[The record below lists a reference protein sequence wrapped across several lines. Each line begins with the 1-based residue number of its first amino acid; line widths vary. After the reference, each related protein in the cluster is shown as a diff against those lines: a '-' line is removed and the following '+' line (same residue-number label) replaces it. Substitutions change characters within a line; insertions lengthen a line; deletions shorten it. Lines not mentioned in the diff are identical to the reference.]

1 MPSDPAAFT
10 AENDIAII
18 GMAAHLPGAPSV
30 DTYWRNLRDGVCAI
44 RRLDA
49 DALLATGEDPALIRQ
64 PNYVPFAAPLDG
76 FAGFDAEF
84 FGFSPKEAAILDPQ
98 HRQFL
103 EVAWESLENAGQPAL
118 ADAGRVGVYAGCGMG
133 TYFFVNL
140 CSNRDLVRDVGLFL
154 LRHTGNDKDFLST
167 RVSHVMDLRGPAV
180 NVQTACST
188 SLVAVHQA
196 VQALLGG
203 ECDMALAG
211 GVTIELPHARGY
223 LYKENEIL
231 SPDGAC
237 HAFDHRAK
245 GTVFGSGAG
254 CVVLKRLADAQ
265 RDGDH
270 IWAVVKGSAI
280 NNDGAQKAGYL
291 APSVEG
297 QAAAVAE
304 ALSVAGVT
312 ADTVDY
318 VECHGTGTYLG
329 DPIEV
334 AALTQAFRES
344 TDASGFCCIGSV
356 KTNIGHL
363 DTAAGVASLIKAA
376 MAVHHGQMPPSL
388 GYEAPNPAIDFD
400 TSPFRVNDRLS
411 DWPRADH
418 PRRAGVNSLGVG
430 GTNAF
435 VVLEQPPAPAPS
447 DESDWPFQLLTLSA
461 RSKGALDQAGANLA
475 AHLQAQPDQALADVA
490 FTLMEGRRALPRR
503 RVLVAE
509 THAEASRLLESG
521 DKGRVFTHTALDDP
535 DIAFMFPGG
544 GAQYAGMARDLYATE
559 PVFADWMDKGLSV
572 LEPKLDYDLRA
583 LWLPEPGH
591 EAAANKALKKPSV
604 QLPLI
609 MITEYALAQ
618 MLMSWGVQPSV
629 LIGHSMGE
637 NTAACLA
644 GVMGFEDC
652 IGLVHLRGRLF
663 DTVPAGGMLSVP
675 LSLDA
680 LQPHLGPDIDIAS
693 LNAPDLTV
701 VSGPDAALQ
710 ALAGRLAEQGVE
722 TQRIAIDIAA
732 HSRMLE
738 PILADFR
745 AYLASIT
752 LHAPKLPVISN
763 RSGKPLTAEQA
774 QSPDYWVD
782 HLRQTVR
789 FADGLAA
796 LAESADR
803 IYIEVGP
810 GKALSSLARM
820 QGTIPAQ
827 QVLAALRH
835 PDEDIADDLYHIGL
849 LGRIWALGGSFDRAQ
864 LWGESRRRRV
874 PLPTYPFQRSDYFI
888 QPAAVEAA
896 KTVSEPMRLDDI
908 ADWGTRLHWLPQGA
922 ALDIDIQ
929 TELGAAPLS
938 WLIFADDAGTAAPVI
953 DRLRGAGHGVQVVRA
968 GDVFRRL
975 DDGWQI
981 APEQGRADYDRL
993 VQELIAADVMPDR
1006 IAHFWLAEGKPRHR
1020 PGSSPFQHHMERGFY
1035 SLFFLGQALAD
1046 EGIAAPLHVTVV
1058 TSGAAAVRDQALA
1071 FPEKATIAGPVGVIP
1086 RELPGVTVA
1095 TLDIEPVTRNAP
1107 LAVDAVLEEM
1117 LATPANTR
1125 AALRAGRRLAQVLR
1139 PLPLEPGAGPDM
1151 PQGAVWVITG
1161 GFGGIGLRLA
1171 EELHRRH
1178 GAKLA
1183 LIARTPLP
1191 PRGDWARVKADP
1203 TDPRT
1208 PRIAA
1213 VERLEALGA
1222 QVTVAGA
1229 DVCNIVQMRE
1239 ALDQVRATLGPIHG
1253 VIHAAGHIDDA
1264 PLAAKS
1270 PADVDAVLAPKLHGL
1285 RVLDQLLPDGAIAE
1299 LILFSS
1305 TSTLTTP
1312 LGQVDYV
1319 AANAYLNAF
1328 AQSRAGGQTRVMAL
1342 DWGIWA
1348 EVGMAAEAMA
1358 DRMGTPKP
1366 APLQP
1371 VDLPL
1376 LAESGQ
1382 DARRNRRFTARYNTA
1397 MWLLD
1402 EHRTRDGRALVPGTG
1417 MLEIAAQALRA
1428 QGEGGAFEIRDLMF
1442 LRALEIDTPRDIA
1455 VTLARS
1461 EEGYDFTL
1469 QSAVEHQ
1476 GRRGFVTHA
1485 QARLVLGRTDAAP
1498 VIDAGAIEARCT
1510 QAVEKS
1516 ADGLPVAQE
1525 AHLAFGPRWRV
1536 LNQRGY
1542 GEGEGFAR
1550 LSLPAAFGGEAGAG
1564 HVLHPAL
1571 LDIATGW
1578 AMPLAPGYDAG
1589 ALWVPVSYERVQV
1602 FGALP
1607 AQIVSWVRA
1616 VPCEA
1621 GFARF
1626 DITLAAPDGTVCAEI
1641 TGFSMKRLAQGLAAP
1656 APFLPGEIA
1665 HDDGPAQAGRDL
1677 NEAEARLARNL
1688 GMGIRPD
1695 EGAEAF
1701 FRARAT
1707 GQAVAVVSSI
1717 SLPELIAEAETSV
1730 VEEPGEGQSFDRP
1743 DLDSAYIAPRNE
1755 IEARLVGF
1763 WEELLGVGGVGVE
1776 DSFFDLGGHSLIAV
1790 RLFAKIK
1797 KAFAVEFPISVLF
1810 EAPTIAA
1817 CAAMIAER
1825 TGIDTNTDT
1834 GAPDSDAPAKPAR
1847 RFEFLVPMHQGEGGP
1862 KTPFFLVAGMFG
1874 NVLNL
1879 RHLAGLLGRDRP
1891 FYGLQA
1897 RGLLG
1902 DSEPHTRLDQAA
1914 RDYIAEMRQVQPHGP
1929 YLVGGFSGGG
1939 LTALEIA
1946 RALRDAGEEVALL
1959 TLLDT
1964 PLPVRPDITRADK
1977 ALIKL
1982 QEFRQKGPGYLVEW
1996 LRARRDWKA
2005 TQARMADEAA
2015 GEGEGA
2021 FHNRRIE
2028 AAFRAALPLVP
2039 LERYDAP
2046 VALFRPPLDRHWKVT
2061 GGRWVDRQREFVSP
2075 DNGWSPWM
2083 PRLSVH
2089 EVPGDH
2095 DSMVLEPN
2103 VRVLAA
2109 TLRALIEDTEKA
2121 ASAPAP
2127 AGPEPAEAPHLRGA
2141 A

>member
-1 MPSDPAAFT
+1 MTEPRDT
-10 AENDIAII
+10 DIAIV
-18 GMAAHLPGAPSV
+18 GMAAHLPGAPSIGA
-30 DTYWRNLRDGVCAI
+30 YWTNLRDGVCSI
-44 RRLDA
+44 RRLEEA
-49 DALLATGEDPALIRQ
+49 GLLEQGEDPALLRH
-64 PNYVPFAAPLDG
+64 PDYVPFAAPLDG
-76 FAGFDAEF
+76 FSGFDAEF

-103 EVAWESLENAGQPAL
+103 EVAWEALENAAQRAMPG
-118 ADAGRVGVYAGCGMG
+118 DGRVGVYAGCGMG

-167 RVSHVMDLRGPAV
+167 RVSHILDLRGPAV

-211 GVTIELPHARGY
+211 GATIELPHARGY

-237 HAFDHRAK
+237 HAFDHRAQ

-265 RDGDH
+265 QDGDH
-270 IWAVVKGSAI
+270 VWAVIKGSAI

-304 ALSVAGVT
+304 ALTVAGVT
-312 ADTVDY
+312 ADSVDY

-344 TDASGFCCIGSV
+344 TDARGFCRIGSV

-376 MAVHHGQMPPSL
+376 LAVHHGQMPPSL

-400 TSPFRVNDRLS
+400 SSPFRVNDRLT
-411 DWPRADH
+411 DWPKADH

-435 VVLEQPPAPAPS
+435 VVLEEPPAPAPS
-447 DESDWPFQLLTLSA
+447 EESDWPFQLLTLSG
-461 RSKGALDQAGANLA
+461 RSKNALDQAGANLA

-490 FTLMEGRRALPRR
+490 FTLMEGRRPQPRR

-509 THAEASRLLESG
+509 NHAEAARLLETG
-521 DKGRVFTHTALDDP
+521 DRGRVFTHTALDDP

-559 PVFADWMDKGLSV
+559 PVFADWMDKGLAV
-572 LEPKLDYDLRA
+572 LEPKLDYNLRA
-583 LWLPEPGH
+583 LWLPEPGQ
-591 EAAANKALKKPSV
+591 EGAANETLKKPSV

-618 MLMSWGVQPSV
+618 MLISWGVRPSV

-675 LSLDA
+675 LSLQA
-680 LQPHLGPDIDIAS
+680 LQPHLDDDIDIAS

-701 VSGPDAALQ
+701 VSGPDAALD
-710 ALAGRLAEQGVE
+710 ALAARLAGQDIA

-745 AYLASIT
+745 AYLARVP
-752 LHAPKLPVISN
+752 LHAPNLPIISN
-763 RSGKPLTAEQA
+763 RTGKPLTPEQA

-789 FADGLAA
+789 FADGLAT
-796 LAESADR
+796 LAERPGR

-835 PDEDIADDLYHIGL
+835 PDEDIADDLYHVGL
-849 LGRIWALGGSFDRAQ
+849 LGRIWALGGSFDTAQ
-864 LWGESRRRRV
+864 LWGEARRRRV

-888 QPAAVEAA
+888 QPAAAQAA

-922 ALDIDIQ
+922 ALDIDIE
-929 TELGAAPLS
+929 TELGARPIN
-938 WLIFADDAGTAAPVI
+938 WLVFADDAGVAAPVI
-953 DRLRGAGHGVQVVRA
+953 DRLRAAGHGLQVVRA
-968 GDVFRRL
+968 GDVFRRV

-993 VQELIAADVMPDR
+993 VQELMATGTMPDR

-1020 PGSSPFQHHMERGFY
+1020 PGSNPFQHHMERGFY

-1046 EGIAAPLHVTVV
+1046 EGVSDPLHITVV
-1058 TSGAAAVRDQALA
+1058 TCGAAAVRGQALA

-1095 TLDIEPVTRNAP
+1095 TLDIEPVTRSTP
-1107 LAVDAVLEEM
+1107 PAVDAVLEEM
-1117 LATPANTR
+1117 LSTPTNTR
-1125 AALRAGRRLAQVLR
+1125 AALRGGRRMAQVLR
-1139 PLPLEPGAGPDM
+1139 PLPLEPGMGPDM

-1191 PRGDWARVKADP
+1191 PREEWARLKADP
-1203 TDPRT
+1203 ADPRS

-1213 VERLEALGA
+1213 VERLESLGA
-1222 QVTVAGA
+1222 QVMVAGA
-1229 DVCNIVQMRE
+1229 DVCNIVQMG
-1239 ALDQVRATLGPIHG
+1239 ATLDQVRATLGPIHG

-1270 PADVDAVLAPKLHGL
+1270 PADIDAVLAPKLHGL

-1328 AQSRAGGQTRVMAL
+1328 AQSRAGGKTRVMAL

-1358 DRMGTPKP
+1358 ERLGSPKP

-1371 VDLPL
+1371 VGLPL
-1376 LAESGQ
+1376 LAQSGQ
-1382 DARRNRRFTARYNTA
+1382 DVRRNRRFSARYDTA

-1417 MLEIAAQALRA
+1417 MVEIAAQALRA
-1428 QGEGGAFEIRDLMF
+1428 QGEEGSFEIRDLMF
-1442 LRALEIDTPRDIA
+1442 LRALEIDAPRDIA
-1455 VTLARS
+1455 VTLERS
-1461 EEGYDFTL
+1461 DEGYDFTL
-1469 QSAVEHQ
+1469 QSVVEVK
-1476 GRRGFVTHA
+1476 GRRGLVTHA
-1485 QARLVLGRTDAAP
+1485 QARLVLGQTDAAP
-1498 VIDAGAIEARCT
+1498 KLDPAAIEARCA
-1510 QAVEKS
+1510 QGVEQS
-1516 ADGLPVAQE
+1516 AAGLPVAQE
-1525 AHLAFGPRWRV
+1525 VHLAFGPRWRV
-1536 LNQRGY
+1536 LNRRGY
-1542 GEGEGFAR
+1542 GAGEGFAR
-1550 LSLPAAFGGEAGAG
+1550 LSLPQAFRQEAGNG
-1564 HVLHPAL
+1564 YVMHPAL
-1571 LDIATGW
+1571 MDIATGW
-1578 AMPLAPGYDAG
+1578 AMALAPGYDVG
-1589 ALWVPVSYERVQV
+1589 ALWVPLSYARVQV
-1602 FGALP
+1602 FRALP
-1607 AQIVSWVRA
+1607 ALIVSWVRA

-1626 DITLAAPDGTVCAEI
+1626 DITLASPNGTVCAEI
-1641 TGFSMKRLAQGLAAP
+1641 TGFSMKQLAEGLGAP
-1656 APFLPGEIA
+1656 APFLPGEIVYE
-1665 HDDGPAQAGRDL
+1665 DGPAQAARDL

-1688 GMGIRPD
+1688 TMGIRPD

-1701 FRARAT
+1701 FRARAA
-1707 GQAVAVVSSI
+1707 GQAVVVVSSI
-1717 SLPELIAEAETSV
+1717 SLPELIAEAEAGM

-1743 DLDSAYIAPRNE
+1743 DLDSAYVAPRNE

-1825 TGIDTNTDT
+1825 TGIDT

-1847 RFEFLVPMHQGEGGP
+1847 RFEFLVPMHQGEGGA

-1902 DSEPHTRLDQAA
+1902 DSEPHSRLDDAA
-1914 RDYIAEMRQVQPHGP
+1914 RDYIAELRQVQPHGP
-1929 YLVGGFSGGG
+1929 YLIGGFSGGG
-1939 LTALEIA
+1939 LTALEMA
-1946 RALRDAGEEVALL
+1946 RALRAEGEEVALL

-1964 PLPVRPDITRADK
+1964 PVPLRPGLSRADK

-1982 QEFRQKGPGYLVEW
+1982 QEFRRKGPGYLTEW
-1996 LRARRDWKA
+1996 LRARRDWKV
-2005 TQARMADEAA
+2005 TEARMAAEAM

-2028 AAFRAALPLVP
+2028 AAFREALPHVVMA
-2039 LERYDAP
+2039 EYDAP

-2061 GGRWVDRQREFVSP
+2061 GGRWVSREKEFVSP
-2075 DNGWSPWM
+2075 DNDWSRWM

-2103 VRVLAA
+2103 VRVMAA
-2109 TLRALIEDTEKA
+2109 TLRALIESAEEA
-2121 ASAPAP
+2121 QASAGRQKATDTPAP
-2127 AGPEPAEAPHLRGA
+2127 EASMPQSLRGA